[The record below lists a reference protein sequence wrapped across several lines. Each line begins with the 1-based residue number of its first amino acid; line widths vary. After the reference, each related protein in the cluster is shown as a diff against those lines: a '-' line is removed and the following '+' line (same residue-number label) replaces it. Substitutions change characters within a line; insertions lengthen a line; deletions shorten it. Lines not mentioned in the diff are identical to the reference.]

1 MNPKFIIYI
10 LGNWTCQCFS
20 ITDLAVNLDYALREG
35 KTILRVEA
43 I

>member
-1 MNPKFIIYI
+1 MTVRFVIHMKH
-10 LGNWTCQCFS
+10 GWSCKCFS
-20 ITDLAVNLDYALREG
+20 ESDLVVNLDYALREG